1 MKAKTKAELRSEYRQ
16 LRKGLS
22 SEKVQEMS
30 RDINHRFLEWLS
42 DHPELNHFHL
52 FFPMDRFNEVNTF
65 YIKESLEEMDKVL
78 YTSQTNK
85 EETALETLKL
95 PKQAE
100 FFLDE
105 WGIPVPQESIKVS
118 PTKVQLVFV
127 PLLAYDP
134 LGNRVGFGKGYYDS
148 FLSKLDSG
156 VIKIGL
162 SFFPPEEKIEPEAHD
177 VPLDYC
183 ITPEKVFSFSKQMAS
198 N

>member
-1 MKAKTKAELRSEYRQ
+1 MKAKTKVELRSEYRQ

-22 SEKVQEMS
+22 IEKVQEMS
-30 RDINHRFLEWLS
+30 KDIRQRFIEWLS
-42 DHPELNHFHL
+42 DHPEIQHLHL

-65 YIKESLEEMDKVL
+65 YIKESLDAMDKVL

-95 PKQAE
+95 PKEAE
-100 FFLDE
+100 FFMDE

-118 PTKVQLVFV
+118 PTKIQLVFV
-127 PLLAYDP
+127 PLLAYD
-134 LGNRVGFGKGYYDS
+134 LRGNRVGFGKGYYDS
-148 FLSKLDSG
+148 FLGKLDPE

-162 SFFPPEEKIEPEAHD
+162 SFFDPEDKIEAEAHD

-183 ITPEKVFSFSKQMAS
+183 ITPEKVISFSKQMAS